1 MHATMYIRHIERE
14 WIEKRIKQENITLSA
29 VYHEAQKKK
38 KRKIFSVSFVISS
51 TTTSNPVQRKEIS
64 ATVNHF
70 AFSSHECTRVK
81 VERS

>member
-38 KRKIFSVSFVISS
+38 KKKNFLSLVCNIFYHYLKSCAKKR
-51 TTTSNPVQRKEIS
+51 N
-64 ATVNHF
+64 
-70 AFSSHECTRVK
+70 FSYC
-81 VERS
+81 